1 MPPHSRLPFRA
12 ALAAALLAATL
23 AATLAPAVGAQDT
36 SSTRGLQPT
45 PDSQLVAITL
55 KDGSMLI
62 GRVLEVTPTVVRF
75 RSAVGESS
83 IPRDAIVSVRLSAAG
98 AAHGGEYWP
107 EDPSR
112 TRLFFAPTGRMLR
125 QGEGY
130 FSDAYVFFPSFQ
142 GGLSNRF
149 TLGAGMSIIPGVGI
163 DEQLYYLTPKVGI
176 LSGPRVNVAIG
187 ALVAGIGTLSDVGP
201 VGIGYG
207 VATFG
212 GEDAS
217 VTTGVGFGFD
227 RSSTSQALLMLG
239 GSTRVSRNIA
249 FVSENYLYTGRDS
262 HVLASGGIR
271 FMGEKLAVDLAG
283 FTTGESEIP
292 IVPYLAFIYRF

>member
-1 MPPHSRLPFRA
+1 MHPVRLLSRVLVRA
-12 ALAAALLAATL
+12 AFLGGLLAAVP
-23 AATLAPAVGAQDT
+23 APAVSAQDT
-36 SSTRGLQPT
+36 SSTRNLQPT
-45 PDSQLVAITL
+45 ADSQLVAITL
-55 KDGSMLI
+55 KDGSTLI

-83 IPRDAIVSVRLSAAG
+83 IPREAIVSVRVSAAG
-98 AAHGGEYWP
+98 SSHGGEYWP

-142 GGLSNRF
+142 GGLSDRV
-149 TLGAGMSIIPGVGI
+149 TIGGGMSLIPGLGI
-163 DEQLYYLTPKVGI
+163 DEQVFYVTPKVG
-176 LSGPRVNVAIG
+176 LMSGPNVNVAVG
-187 ALVAGIGTLSDVGP
+187 ALVAGVGTISDEGP
-201 VGIGYG
+201 FGIGYG

-212 GEDAS
+212 GEDAN
-217 VTTGVGFGFD
+217 VTAGAGFGFA

-249 FVSENYLYTGRDS
+249 FVSENYLYTGNAS
-262 HVLASGGIR
+262 SVLLSGGIR
-271 FMGEKLAVDLAG
+271 FLGEKLAVDLAG
-283 FTTGESEIP
+283 FTSGAGDIP
-292 IVPYLAFIYRF
+292 VIPYLAFIYRF

>member
-1 MPPHSRLPFRA
+1 MKNRPCLPLRA
-12 ALAAALLAATL
+12 ALVAALLAAVLPST
-23 AATLAPAVGAQDT
+23 AIAQDT
-36 SSTRGLQPT
+36 SSTRNLQPT

-55 KDGSMLI
+55 KDGSTLI

-75 RSAVGESS
+75 RSAVGESN
-83 IPRDAIVSVRLSAAG
+83 IPRDAIVSVRVSAAAG
-98 AAHGGEYWP
+98 AHGGEYWP

-130 FSDAYVFFPSFQ
+130 FSDAYIFFPSFQ
-142 GGLSNRF
+142 GGLSDRF
-149 TLGAGMSIIPGVGI
+149 TIGAGMSIIPGVGFG
-163 DEQLYYLTPKVGI
+163 EQLYYLTPKVG
-176 LSGPRVNVAIG
+176 LLAGPRVNVAVG

-217 VTTGVGFGFD
+217 VSAGAGFGFD
-227 RSSTSQALLMLG
+227 RNSTSQALLMLG
-239 GSTRVSRNIA
+239 GSTRVARSIA
-249 FVSENYLYTGRDS
+249 LVTENYVYTGS
-262 HVLASGGIR
+262 GSTVLASGGIR

-292 IVPYLAFIYRF
+292 LVPYLAFIYRF

>member
-1 MPPHSRLPFRA
+1 MRFHSLLPLR
-12 ALAAALLAATL
+12 AALLAALLT
-23 AATLAPAVGAQDT
+23 AALTPSAAAQDT
-36 SSTRGLQPT
+36 SSTRNLQPT
-45 PDSQLVAITL
+45 PDSQLVALTL
-55 KDGSMLI
+55 RDGSILI
-62 GRVLEVTPTVVRF
+62 GRVLEVTPGVVRF
-75 RSAVGESS
+75 RSAAGESS
-83 IPRDAIVSVRLSAAG
+83 VPREAIVSVRITAAG
-98 AAHGGEYWP
+98 GAHGGEYWP

-125 QGEGY
+125 KGEGY

-142 GGLSNRF
+142 GGLSDRF
-149 TLGAGMSIIPGVGI
+149 TIGGGMSIIPAVGI

-187 ALVAGIGTLSDVGP
+187 ALVAGIGSLSDVGP

-217 VTTGVGFGFD
+217 VTTGAGFGFD
-227 RSSTSQALLMLG
+227 RNSTSQALLMLG
-239 GSTRVSRNIA
+239 GSARVSRNIA
-249 FVSENYLYTGRDS
+249 FVSENYLYTGS
-262 HVLASGGIR
+262 GSTALFSGGIR

-292 IVPYLAFIYRF
+292 LVPYLAFIYRF

>member
-1 MPPHSRLPFRA
+1 MPLLSRLPLR
-12 ALAAALLAATL
+12 AALLAALL
-23 AATLAPAVGAQDT
+23 AAAPTPTASAQDT
-36 SSTRGLQPT
+36 SATRNLQPS
-45 PDSQLVAITL
+45 PDSQLVVLTL
-55 KDGSMLI
+55 KDGSILI
-62 GRVLEVTPTVVRF
+62 WRVLEVTPTVVRF
-75 RSAVGESS
+75 RSAAGESS
-83 IPRDAIVSVRLSAAG
+83 IPRDAIVSVRTTAAG
-98 AAHGGEYWP
+98 GAHGGEYWP

-125 QGEGY
+125 KGEGY

-142 GGLSNRF
+142 GGLSDRF
-149 TLGAGMSIIPGVGI
+149 TIGGGMSIIPAVGI

-187 ALVAGIGTLSDVGP
+187 ALVAGIGSLSDVGP

-217 VTTGVGFGFD
+217 VTAGAGFGFD
-227 RSSTSQALLMLG
+227 RNSTSQALLMLG
-239 GSTRVSRNIA
+239 GSRRVSRNIA
-249 FVSENYLYTGRDS
+249 FVSENYLYTGS
-262 HVLASGGIR
+262 GSSVLASGGIR

-283 FTTGESEIP
+283 FTTGASEIP
-292 IVPYLAFIYRF
+292 LVPYLAFIYRF